1 MIMVMIIYSETLPYG
16 HLVITAT
23 LFGRL
28 PKTAIHILVKKTSL
42 IRPILF
48 GPLVTVLT
56 AFHCN
61 CNNNEM
67 VCKNEIKPCI
77 YCACVF
83 VYC

>member
-28 PKTAIHILVKKTSL
+28 AKIAIHILVKKTPL
-42 IRPILF
+42 KRPILF

-61 CNNNEM
+61 SNNNEM
-67 VCKNEIKPCI
+67 VCKNEIKP
-77 YCACVF
+77 
-83 VYC
+83 